1 MDLRLLGVVELSV
14 RGRTAEVGPPQ
25 RRAVLA
31 ALAVDAGRPVTA
43 DVLIQRVW
51 GIDPPDGARR
61 AVHAHVARIRRL
73 CEQHADA
80 EDAEDGRL
88 RLVRRSGGYLLEASP
103 EQVDVHRFRQLV
115 GLARES
121 GRTEEGRASLLREAL
136 GLWRGE
142 PLAGLGGQWAG
153 RVREAWRQQRV
164 DAAVGWAHLES
175 RVGDPVAVIGPLTE
189 LLDEYPLVEPL
200 TGALMRALH
209 AAGRGAEAL
218 DRYASV
224 RRRLAEELGADPGTA
239 LREVHQAV
247 LRGGLSTPSA
257 RPTVRG
263 QAEAAHLARRGTRP
277 SSSPLS
283 RPGEVP
289 VQLPMGVRGFTG
301 RDQELARLDEIL
313 ASAVEQPSAVVI
325 SAVSGTAG
333 VGKTALAV
341 HWARR
346 AQRAFPDGQLY
357 VNLHGFDPGGPAV
370 GPAEAVRGFL
380 DAFGVPP
387 SRIPAGLEAQSG
399 LYRSLLAGRRVLVVL
414 DNARDAEQVRPLLP
428 GAPGCLALVTSR
440 RALTGL
446 AAAEGAH
453 LLTLGLLGP
462 GEAREL
468 LIGRLGADRVAAEHA
483 AVREIV
489 GRCVGL
495 PLALAIVAARAAA
508 QPGLP
513 LAALAGELRRAD
525 GRLDALDGGEAASQ
539 VRAVFSWSYRA
550 LGADAAR
557 LFRLLGLHPGP
568 DASLPAVAALADVP
582 LPRARVLL
590 AELVQGHLLT
600 EHVPGR
606 YAFHD
611 LLRVYA
617 AELVAAYDSDE
628 VRSAAVLRM
637 LDHYLHTAHA
647 ADALLTPRP
656 RPTPL
661 PPAQPGASP
670 VRLSDHPEAQAWFT
684 AEHAVLLAA
693 VEQAP
698 AAGFDTHACGLAA
711 ALTTYLDRHGYRQ
724 ALTSV
729 HTTALEAAVRRG
741 DKDGQAD
748 AHRGLGL
755 AQDRLDHPD
764 DARAHYLRALDL
776 FDESGNH
783 AGQARIHQHL
793 SRMYEAQGRHLW
805 ALGHARD
812 SLAHHRAAG
821 DRAGQSAALNHIG
834 WTLAQLGDHQQA
846 LAHCREALELA
857 RETED
862 LNGQAHIQ
870 DSLGYVH
877 HHLGRHEEAAD
888 CYRQAV
894 DLFHRTGDRHGEATG
909 LVRLGDIQHTAAHT
923 HAAADAWTRALSLTT
938 DLNLPD
944 TDPLRTGLLT
954 RLAAASNPDPP
965 TRPVPAPLRPTP
977 GTNPDRRATSS
988 ALDPRPGPTRD
999 SGPAGPGAKAGPSP
1013 GFKAGPGPMSPSPVH

>member
-1 MDLRLLGVVELSV
+1 MDVRLLGAVELSV

-31 ALAVDAGRPVTA
+31 ALAVDTGRPVTV

-51 GIDPPDGARR
+51 GADPPDGARR
-61 AVHAHVARIRRL
+61 ALHAHIARLRRL
-73 CEQHADA
+73 CEQTADRER
-80 EDAEDGRL
+80 EDARL
-88 RLVRRSGGYLLEASP
+88 RLLRRSGGYLLEAHP
-103 EQVDVHRFRQLV
+103 DRVDVHRFRQLSSQ
-115 GLARES
+115 AREL
-121 GRTEEGRASLLREAL
+121 GRTAEARASMLREAL

-142 PLAGLGGQWAG
+142 PLAGLDGQWAG

-175 RVGDPVAVIGPLTE
+175 RTGDPVAVIGPLTE
-189 LLDEYPLVEPL
+189 LVGEYPLVEPL

-218 DRYASV
+218 DRYATV

-239 LREVHQAV
+239 LREAHQSI
-247 LRGGLSTPSA
+247 LRGDGPGPSSWPTP
-257 RPTVRG
+257 RPPT
-263 QAEAAHLARRGTRP
+263 EIAHLAAPPVRRPPTTVP
-277 SSSPLS
+277 W
-283 RPGEVP
+283 PGGIP

-301 RDQELARLDEIL
+301 RGKELSRLDEIL
-313 ASAVEQPSAVVI
+313 ESALEQPSAVVI

-346 AQRAFPDGQLY
+346 TQQAFPDGQLY

-387 SRIPAGLEAQSG
+387 ARVPAGLEAQVG

-440 RALTGL
+440 KSLTGL

-462 GEAREL
+462 VEAREL
-468 LIGRLGADRVAAEHA
+468 LVGRLGADRVTAEPA

-489 GRCVGL
+489 GQCAGL
-495 PLALAIVAARAAA
+495 PLALAIVAARATA
-508 QPGLP
+508 QSGLP

-539 VRAVFSWSYRA
+539 VRAVFSWSYHA
-550 LGADAAR
+550 LGPDAAR

-568 DASLPAVAALADVP
+568 DAALPAVAALADVP
-582 LPRARVLL
+582 TPRARVLL
-590 AELVQGHLLT
+590 AELVRGHLVT
-600 EHVPGR
+600 EQVPGR
-606 YAFHD
+606 YTFHD
-611 LLRVYA
+611 LLRAYA
-617 AELVAAYDSDE
+617 AELVAAHDSADT
-628 VRSAAVLRM
+628 RRRATHRM
-637 LDHYLHTAHA
+637 LDHYLHTAHS

-661 PPAQPGASP
+661 PPAQPGAVP
-670 VRLSDHPEAQAWFT
+670 EELSDHPQAQAWFA

-698 AAGFDTHACGLAA
+698 AQGFDSHTWRLAS
-711 ALTTYLDRHGYRQ
+711 ALTTYLDRHGYRR
-724 ALTSV
+724 ALTAV
-729 HTTALEAAVRRG
+729 HTTALDAARRRG
-741 DKDGQAD
+741 DKEGQAD

-755 AQDRLDHPD
+755 AQDRLDRPEE
-764 DARAHYLRALDL
+764 ARAHYLRALDL
-776 FDESGNH
+776 FDQAGGH
-783 AGQARIHQHL
+783 TGQARIHQHL
-793 SRMYEAQGRHLW
+793 SRMSEAQGRHHQ
-805 ALGHARD
+805 ALGHAHD
-812 SLAHHRAAG
+812 SLRHHRAAG

-834 WTLAQLGDHQQA
+834 WILAQLGDHPQA
-846 LAHCREALELA
+846 LAHCRQALALA
-857 RETED
+857 QETAD

-870 DSLGYVH
+870 DSLGYIH
-877 HHLGRHEEAAD
+877 HRLGQHPE
-888 CYRQAV
+888 AV
-894 DLFHRTGDRHGEATG
+894 DRYRRALDLFQRTGDRHGEAAG
-909 LVRLGDIQHTAAHT
+909 LVCLGDVHHVTAHT
-923 HAAADAWTRALSLTT
+923 HAATGAWTQALAVVT
-938 DLNLPD
+938 DLGLPD
-944 TDPLRTGLLT
+944 TDPLRIGLLE
-954 RLAAASNPDPP
+954 RLGPASAPAAASSSWIGRGP
-965 TRPVPAPLRPTP
+965 TPPAPGSR
-977 GTNPDRRATSS
+977 S
-988 ALDPRPGPTRD
+988 
-999 SGPAGPGAKAGPSP
+999 GPSP
-1013 GFKAGPGPMSPSPVH
+1013 ESRTPVR

>member
-14 RGRTAEVGPPQ
+14 RGCTTEVGPPQ

-51 GIDPPDGARR
+51 GADPPDGARR

-73 CEQHADA
+73 CEQHADP
-80 EDAEDGRL
+80 EDAPL
-88 RLVRRSGGYLLEASP
+88 RLVRRSGGYLLEALP
-103 EQVDVHRFRQLV
+103 DQVDVHRFRQLV

-121 GRTEEGRASLLREAL
+121 GRAEEERASLLREAL

-175 RVGDPVAVIGPLTE
+175 RVGDPAAVIGPLTE

-218 DRYASV
+218 DRYAAV
-224 RRRLAEELGADPGTA
+224 RRRLAEELGADPGPA
-239 LREVHQAV
+239 LREVHQAI
-247 LRGGLSTPSA
+247 LRGGLSEPPARQTARTP
-257 RPTVRG
+257 
-263 QAEAAHLARRGTRP
+263 AEAASLARPAARP
-277 SSSPLS
+277 SAAVP
-283 RPGEVP
+283 RPGDVP

-301 RDQELARLDEIL
+301 RGQELARLEEIL
-313 ASAVEQPSAVVI
+313 ASAVDQPSAVVI

-346 AQRAFPDGQLY
+346 AQQAFPDGQLY
-357 VNLHGFDPGGPAV
+357 VNLHGFDPGGSAV
-370 GPAEAVRGFL
+370 SPAEAVRGFL
-380 DAFGVPP
+380 DAFGVAP
-387 SRIPAGLEAQSG
+387 SRIPASLEAQTG

-462 GEAREL
+462 AEAREL
-468 LIGRLGADRVAAEHA
+468 LIGRLGPDRVAAEHM

-489 GRCVGL
+489 GQCAGL

-525 GRLDALDGGEAASQ
+525 GRLDALDGGEATSQ
-539 VRAVFSWSYRA
+539 VRAVFSWSYQA
-550 LGADAAR
+550 LSADAAR

-568 DASLPAVAALADVP
+568 DATLPAVAALADVP

-590 AELVQGHLLT
+590 AELVRGHLLT
-600 EHVPGR
+600 EQVPGR

-611 LLRVYA
+611 LLRAYA
-617 AELVAAYDSDE
+617 AELVAAYDGDD
-628 VRSAAVLRM
+628 VRSMAVHRM
-637 LDHYLHTAHA
+637 LDHYLHTAHT

-656 RPTPL
+656 HPTPL

-670 VRLSDHPEAQAWFT
+670 VGLSDHSQAQAWFT

-698 AAGFDTHACGLAA
+698 AAGFDSHIWRLAS
-711 ALTTYLDRHGYRQ
+711 ALTTYLDRHGYWR
-724 ALTSV
+724 ALTAV
-729 HTTALEAAVRRG
+729 HTVALDAALRQG
-741 DKDGQAD
+741 DKEGQAD

-755 AQDRLDHPD
+755 AQDRLDRPD
-764 DARAHYLRALDL
+764 HARVHYLRALDL
-776 FDESGNH
+776 FDEAGSH

-793 SRMYEAQGRHLW
+793 SRMCEAQGRRLR
-805 ALGHARD
+805 ALDHARD

-834 WTLAQLGDHQQA
+834 WILAQLGDQLQA
-846 LAHCREALELA
+846 LAHCREALDLA
-857 RETED
+857 RETAD

-877 HHLGRHEEAAD
+877 HQLGHHEEAVG
-888 CYRQAV
+888 CYRQSV
-894 DLFHRTGDRHGEATG
+894 DLFHRTGDRPSEAAG
-909 LVRLGDIQHTAAHT
+909 LVLLGDIQHTTAQSQ
-923 HAAADAWTRALSLTT
+923 AAAGAWTRALAITV
-938 DLNLPD
+938 DLGLPD
-944 TDPLRTGLLT
+944 TDPLRAGLLD
-954 RLAAASNPDPP
+954 RLGPASAPDPP
-965 TRPVPAPLRPTP
+965 PPSWSGLSPSPATP
-977 GTNPDRRATSS
+977 GSWI
-988 ALDPRPGPTRD
+988 
-999 SGPAGPGAKAGPSP
+999 
-1013 GFKAGPGPMSPSPVH
+1013 GPGPKSPTPVH